1 MSTLSRSDVV
11 ELAARLEEFLGD
23 PHDADSR
30 MPFAQVLAHDVSGE
44 YPYQFVALLRR
55 WGVLDH
61 CLPEAQGGRAGN
73 VETGIALMRLVAR
86 RDPSTAVGLALNSLG
101 FMPLWTLGTDTQKR
115 ELIADIKRGSTVSW
129 GLSERVHGS
138 DLVANEVAAE
148 RTEGGWL
155 LTGEKWPIGN
165 ATVADKMV
173 VFARTGKRP
182 GPAAYSL
189 FLLDKWRAAADTVED
204 LPFEDLYGT
213 RALDLSGV
221 RMDRAFVPDSALI
234 GREGQGLE
242 IALKTSQTARVVL
255 MHLALSAVDTSL
267 RLALDFAER
276 RVLLGDAISDVPYT
290 RRQLTEA
297 FADLMIADAMVLGG
311 ARALQAAPEQ
321 ISVWS
326 SVVKY
331 LVPTL
336 LQKTMSQLTVV
347 LGART
352 FLRGHPHYGMHQ
364 KMVRD
369 ILITDIA
376 DGNTVVNLRNL
387 GHQLAGLLDRAAEAD
402 DDVRAAAAERAATL
416 FGMDRE
422 LPVYEPV
429 RQELFSRGL
438 DDAVLAAPDGLRRL
452 RALADAAEGT
462 DAERLRAAADLGAR
476 LIGRAAPLR
485 ERATSL
491 KSALGKDYP
500 QSPELFELAKEYCLV
515 HAAAA
520 CVLTHVHSGDV
531 LEAPLPSA
539 SLLLLQLERLHRQ
552 LHPHEQLTSQEVV
565 DEAMTALRRLHQ
577 ENRLFSHWQFPLA
590 KRVTDEAA
598 ARR

>member
-1 MSTLSRSDVV
+1 MSKSDVT
-11 ELAARLEEFLGD
+11 ELAARLEEYLGD

-30 MPFAQVLAHDVSGE
+30 MPFAQILDHDVRGE

-55 WGVLDH
+55 WGLH
-61 CLPEAQGGRAGN
+61 LRCLPAESGGLAGN
-73 VETGIALMRLVAR
+73 VETGISLMRLVAR

-101 FMPLWTLGTDTQKR
+101 FMPAWILGTDEQKR
-115 ELIADIKRGSTVSW
+115 GLIDDMKRGSSVSW

-138 DLVANEVAAE
+138 DLVANEVLAE
-148 RTEGGWL
+148 KTDGGWL

-165 ATVADKMV
+165 ATVADKTV

-189 FLLDKWRAAADTVED
+189 FVLDKWQAEAGTVED

-221 RMDRAFVPDSALI
+221 RMDRAFVPDSAMI

-255 MHLALSAVDTSL
+255 LHLALSAVDTSL

-297 FADLMIADAMVLGG
+297 FADLMLADAMVLGA

-336 LQKTMSQLTVV
+336 LQKTQAQLTVV

-352 FLRGHPHYGMHQ
+352 FLRDHPHYGMHQ

-387 GHQLAGLLDRAAEAD
+387 GHQLAGLLDKAAEAD
-402 DDVRAAAAERAATL
+402 EGQREAAAGRAATL

-429 RQELFSRGL
+429 KQELFSRGL

-452 RALADAAEGT
+452 RALAEEAQGT
-462 DAERLRAAADLGAR
+462 EAERLRCAADLAEE
-476 LIGRAAPLR
+476 LIGRAGPMR
-485 ERATSL
+485 ERAVGL

-520 CVLTHVHSGDV
+520 CVLTYVHSREAMD
-531 LEAPLPSA
+531 APLPSA
-539 SLLLLQLERLHRQ
+539 SLLLLQLERVRKQ
-552 LHPHEQLTSQEVV
+552 LHPHELVTSQAVIDEVMEV
-565 DEAMTALRRLHQ
+565 LRHLHRD
-577 ENRLFSHWQFPLA
+577 NRLFSHWQFPLA
-590 KRVTDEAA
+590 KRATDESA

>member
-1 MSTLSRSDVV
+1 MSMSDVTK
-11 ELAARLEEFLGD
+11 LAARLEDFLGD

-30 MPFAQVLAHDVSGE
+30 MPFAQILDHDVRGE
-44 YPYQFVALLRR
+44 YPHQFVALLRR

-86 RDPSTAVGLALNSLG
+86 RDPSTAVALALNSLG
-101 FMPLWTLGTDTQKR
+101 FMPAWILGTEEQKR
-115 ELIADIKRGSTVSW
+115 ALISDMRRGSSVAW

-138 DLVANEVAAE
+138 DLVANEVLAE
-148 RTEGGWL
+148 KTDGGWL

-189 FLLDKWRAAADTVED
+189 FVLDKWRAGSDTVED

-221 RMDRAFVPDSALI
+221 RMDKAFVPDTAMI

-276 RVLLGDAISDVPYT
+276 RVLFNDAISDVPYT

-297 FADLMIADAMVLGG
+297 FADLMIADAMVLGS

-326 SVVKY
+326 SVTKY

-336 LQKTMSQLTVV
+336 LQQTMAQLTVV

-352 FLRGHPHYGMHQ
+352 FLRAHPHYGMHQ

-387 GHQLAGLLDRAAEAD
+387 GHQLGGLLDQAVRAGD
-402 DDVRAAAAERAATL
+402 DIRAAAAERAATL

-438 DDAVLAAPDGLRRL
+438 DDAVLAAPDGVRRL
-452 RALADAAEGT
+452 RALADGAPDTE
-462 DAERLRAAADLGAR
+462 AERLRCAADLAEE
-476 LIGRAAPLR
+476 LLGRTAPLR
-485 ERATSL
+485 ERAAAL
-491 KSALGKDYP
+491 KTALGKDYP
-500 QSPELFELAKEYCLV
+500 QSPELFELAKEYCLL
-515 HAAAA
+515 HAVAA
-520 CVLTHVHSGDV
+520 CVLTYVHSREAMD
-531 LEAPLPSA
+531 APLPGPA
-539 SLLLLQLERLHRQ
+539 LLLLQLERLRRQ
-552 LHPHEQLTSQEVV
+552 WHPHEPVTSQAVV
-565 DEAMTALRRLHQ
+565 DEVMETLRHLHQ

-590 KRVTDEAA
+590 KRVTDESA

>member
-1 MSTLSRSDVV
+1 MSKSDVTV
-11 ELAARLEEFLGD
+11 PAARLEEYLGD
-23 PHDADSR
+23 PHDANSR
-30 MPFAQVLAHDVSGE
+30 MPFTQILDHDVRGE

-55 WGVLDH
+55 WGLHLH
-61 CLPEAQGGRAGN
+61 CLPDTDGGLAGN
-73 VETGIALMRLVAR
+73 VETGIGLMRLVAR
-86 RDPSTAVGLALNSLG
+86 RDPSTAVALALNSLG
-101 FMPLWTLGTDTQKR
+101 FMPAWILGTP
-115 ELIADIKRGSTVSW
+115 EGNSALVADMKRGSSVSW
-129 GLSERVHGS
+129 GLSERIHGS
-138 DLVANEVAAE
+138 DLVANEVLAE
-148 RTEGGWL
+148 KTEGGWL

-189 FLLDKWRAAADTVED
+189 FILDKWRAEPGTVDD

-221 RMDRAFVPDSALI
+221 RMQRAYVPDSAMI

-255 MHLALSAVDTSL
+255 LHLALSAADTSL

-276 RVLLGDAISDVPYT
+276 RVLFGDRISDVPYT
-290 RRQLTEA
+290 RRQLAEA
-297 FADLMIADAMVLGG
+297 FADLMVSDAMVLGA

-331 LVPTL
+331 QVPTQ
-336 LQKTMSQLTVV
+336 LQKTLSQLTVV

-352 FLRGHPHYGMHQ
+352 FLRDHPHYGMHQ
-364 KMVRD
+364 KMIRD

-387 GHQLAGLLDRAAEAD
+387 GHQLSGLLEKATGAD
-402 DDVRAAAAERAATL
+402 DSVREQAAERAATL
-416 FGMDRE
+416 YGMNRE

-429 RQELFSRGL
+429 KQELFSRSG
-438 DDAVLAAPDGLRRL
+438 DDAVLAAPDGIRRL
-452 RALADAAEGT
+452 RALAETAEGT
-462 DAERLRAAADLGAR
+462 EADRLRSAADLAEE
-476 LIGRAAPLR
+476 LVGRTGSLR
-485 ERATSL
+485 ERAAAL
-491 KSALGKDYP
+491 KTALGKDYP

-520 CVLTHVHSGDV
+520 CVLTYVHSRDAMD
-531 LEAPLPSA
+531 APLPSA
-539 SLLLLQLERLHRQ
+539 SLLLLQLERVRRQ
-552 LHPHEQLTSQEVV
+552 LFPHEPVTSQAVIDEVMEV
-565 DEAMTALRRLHQ
+565 LRHFHQ
-577 ENRLFSHWQFPLA
+577 DNRLFSYWQFPLA
-590 KRVTDEAA
+590 KRATDESAA
-598 ARR
+598 SL